1 MKVKSYRFLYRI
13 FSFLSDKTN
22 GASLFVKYKLIL
34 GALLVGMA
42 VVSCGTDEDEPEVT
56 CYLVYNPEEEAK
68 LNLGETEK
76 SNIFVVEE
84 DTFDENIIEEE

>member
-1 MKVKSYRFLYRI
+1 MKVNSYRFLYRI

-34 GALLVGMA
+34 GALLVGIA
-42 VVSCGTDEDEPEVT
+42 VVSCDKDEEEPEPT

-68 LNLGETEK
+68 SNLDETEK
-76 SNIFVVEE
+76 SNTLAVEE
-84 DTFDENIIEEE
+84 GAFDKKNIEEE